1 MKKNILI
8 NIVLVMFLAIP
19 SVSASDN
26 SIDDLDLEVNLLT
39 DIFETMWWDTLENID
54 IVNEFMDEYD
64 NIDLIELDN
73 SAEFQE
79 LQEFMNTSI
88 FK

>member
-1 MKKNILI
+1 MKKDILI
-8 NIVLVMFLAIP
+8 NIVLVMLLALP
-19 SVSASDN
+19 TVSASDN

-39 DIFETMWWDTLENID
+39 DIFETMWWDSQENID
-54 IVNEFMDEYD
+54 LLNEFIDEYD
-64 NIDLIELDN
+64 NIGFIELDD
-73 SAEFQE
+73 SLEFLE